1 MSITLYKI
9 LTMDFKTPAKQEV
22 TNKRDLG
29 INASSRM
36 NSEAVKI
43 KTNQTGQN
51 FTKLFL
57 TR

>member
-1 MSITLYKI
+1 
-9 LTMDFKTPAKQEV
+9 MDFKSPAKQEV

-29 INASSRM
+29 INANSRM

-43 KTNQTGQN
+43 KTRQTGQN